1 MQKTDV
7 INPLAI
13 GTPIAVNGDKNIPNQ
28 TATGTDTSSINAG
41 FLPITSEPLDDGGV
55 APERTDFNGMFYL
68 STDQRVFL
76 QNGGVITYNAD
87 VATAIGGYPQDAIL
101 GYIDTSGNFGFV
113 KSLINNN
120 QYDFVT
126 NPSYIDGSHWEY
138 ANLSNF
144 TLLDPTFTN
153 INNQIAQCVKLTG
166 NQSVAGNKTF
176 TGTVKVPNSATVGT
190 AVATAAISK
199 AANGYV
205 NLGNGLILQ
214 WGRISMKHSTAKT
227 ITFPTPFTSTNY
239 SVCLT
244 GERYTS
250 SNVDQTDD
258 LCFTYNAISK
268 TAVTIF
274 PYDAGGNS
282 YTTYVRW
289 MAIGY

>member
-76 QNGGVITYNAD
+76 QNGGVITYNTD
-87 VATAIGGYPQDAIL
+87 VATAIGGYPQDAVL

-176 TGTVKVPNSATVGT
+176 TGTVKVPNLATVGT

-199 AANGYV
+199 TATANTSGYV
-205 NLGNGLILQ
+205 KFGNGIILQ
-214 WGRISMKHSTAKT
+214 WLKFTQSSDTANHT
-227 ITFPTPFTSTNY
+227 WSIAFTSST
-239 SVCLT
+239 S
-244 GERYTS
+244 YTTVITQCKGGNS
-250 SNVDQTDD
+250 AQN
-258 LCFTYNAISK
+258 
-268 TAVTIF
+268 TAVTAQTATRF
-274 PYDAGGNS
+274 TCYAENGERSSGL
-282 YTTYVRW
+282 Y
-289 MAIGY
+289 AIAVGY